1 MLSQTN
7 QLTIS
12 KIEHKPNISDAATP
26 VWFFL
31 QLKLYETVD
40 WYIARGKW
48 NLMETHV
55 EMHSPAS
62 CELMYLDLSS

>member
-40 WYIARGKW
+40 WYIARGK
-48 NLMETHV
+48 
-55 EMHSPAS
+55 
-62 CELMYLDLSS
+62 